1 MPEGDTIFRA
11 ARALHAALAGRV
23 VTRFETVLPALARVD
38 VDTPIAGRTV
48 LAVEARGKHLLMRF
62 SARAGPGAPEAAGEG
77 GLVLRTHMRMS
88 GSWHLYRPGAR
99 WRLPRAAMRIVVE
112 TAEAVAVGFDVP
124 IAEWLAGAAAEAR
137 HEDLAA
143 LGPDLLAAGFDAAEA
158 AVRLRARAGVE
169 IGDALLDQRAL
180 AGIGNELKS
189 EILFVARVHP
199 AAPVAALDDAALAR
213 IVEVARKLLRMNVGP
228 GGPRRTTGSLD
239 PRATLWVFG
248 RSGKAC
254 RRCGAA
260 IRYFRQGPHARGTY
274 FCPACQPPSAPGRP
288 PAHLA

>member
-38 VDTPIAGRTV
+38 VDAPIAGRTV
-48 LAVEARGKHLLMRF
+48 LGVEARGKHLLMRF
-62 SARAGPGAPEAAGEG
+62 GPAGVGSRTAPPGGEG
-77 GLVLRTHMRMS
+77 AAEPPRQHGLVLRTHMRMS

-99 WRLPRAAMRIVVE
+99 WRRPRSAMRIVVE

-124 IAEWLAGAAAEAR
+124 VAEWLAGPAGEAR
-137 HEDLAA
+137 QADLAA
-143 LGPDLLAAGFDAAEA
+143 LGPDLLAPGFDAAEA
-158 AVRLRARAGVE
+158 ARRLRARAGVE

-199 AAPVAALDDAALAR
+199 AAPVEALDDGALAR
-213 IVEVARKLLRMNVGP
+213 VVEVARRLLGMNAGA

-239 PRATLWVFG
+239 PRATLFVFG
-248 RSGKAC
+248 RSGKPC

-260 IRYFRQGPHARGTY
+260 IRYFRQGPDARGTY
-274 FCPACQPPSAPGRP
+274 FCPSCQPA
-288 PAHLA
+288 